1 MKLPAFRTVAAVLFA
16 AAIGCDKPET
26 ARERDVPVPVIA
38 ETVVTSSVIDYVDT
52 FGRVEARIR
61 SDVGTVLPG
70 RVVLMTKDVGDMI
83 PGRSG
88 EPSKDKAALLAE
100 LDTSILEASAR
111 RLDAEIGLAAASLSQ
126 LAKDWKR
133 AEDLLKAGSGTE
145 QVRDQ
150 AKAAYDVAV
159 AKVETVKAG
168 REEIQVK
175 IEQSSIYAPV
185 DAVVIKKYVNVGD
198 VVDPMFSARLYQLE
212 CIRDL
217 KINAVVPER
226 DVPAVRAKKKA
237 LITFDA
243 LPGREFTGE
252 IHTLVPSGDPV
263 SHSFIAEIRFRNHTG
278 EGPLPPEIP
287 PKLTPE
293 DLLIKPAMFARV
305 KIIKYQK
312 AKAASV
318 PRRCIVEE
326 DDDAF
331 VYLIGADK
339 RAHKTPVRTGVTMG
353 LTVEVVS
360 GLEPGQR
367 VVGRGIENV
376 TEGQPLRIIRGHG
389 E

>member
-1 MKLPAFRTVAAVLFA
+1 MKLPAFRTLAAVLFV
-16 AAIGCDKPET
+16 AAIGCDKPEPT
-26 ARERDVPVPVIA
+26 RKRDVPVPVIA

-61 SDVGTVLPG
+61 SDVGTILPG

-83 PGRSG
+83 PGRCG
-88 EPSKDKAALLAE
+88 EPSKDGAALLAK
-100 LDTSILEASAR
+100 LDTSILEANAR
-111 RLDAEIGLAAASLSQ
+111 RLDAEIRLAAASLSQ
-126 LAKDWKR
+126 LAKDWRR

-145 QVRDQ
+145 QMRDR

-159 AKVETVKAG
+159 AKVETVKAA
-168 REEIQVK
+168 RKEVQVK

-185 DAVVIKKYVNVGD
+185 DAVVIRKYVNVGD

-263 SHSFIAEIRFRNHTG
+263 SHSFIAEIRFRNHTS

-305 KIIKYQK
+305 KIIKYRK
-312 AKAASV
+312 PKAASV

-339 RAHKTPVRTGVTMG
+339 RAYKTPVRTGVTMAR
-353 LTVEVVS
+353 TVEIVS

>member
-1 MKLPAFRTVAAVLFA
+1 MRLPAFETLVAVLFV

-26 ARERDVPVPVIA
+26 TRKRDVPVPVIA
-38 ETVVTSSVIDYVDT
+38 ETVATSSVLDYVDT

-61 SDVGTVLPG
+61 SDVGTILPG

-83 PGRSG
+83 PGRCG
-88 EPSKDKAALLAE
+88 EPSKDKAALLAR

-126 LAKDWKR
+126 LEKDWKR

-159 AKVETVKAG
+159 AKVETVKAA
-168 REEIQVK
+168 REEVQVK

-217 KINAVVPER
+217 KINAIVPER
-226 DVPAVRAKKKA
+226 DVLAVRAKKKT

-263 SHSFIAEIRFRNHTG
+263 SHSFIAEIRFRNHTS

-287 PKLTPE
+287 PDLTPE

-312 AKAASV
+312 ANAVSV

-326 DDDAF
+326 GDDAF

-339 RAHKTPVRTGVTMG
+339 RAHKTPVRTGVTMAR
-353 LTVEVVS
+353 TVEIVS
-360 GLEPGQR
+360 GLKPGQR